1 MAPILSACLVI
12 YRCGDEIDV
21 ALRCIQN
28 ADVEVSVFLS
38 DNSPEELTAERLKW
52 AFPGIVVLPQEK
64 NVGISRA
71 HNAVIPQLQS
81 KYHLMMDPEISFHP
95 SLLRRM
101 VAYMEA
107 HPNIAI
113 LSPRFFSE
121 DGEELFFPRRQLS
134 VRFLLGH
141 LLSGL
146 GGFFLRWKREYTLE
160 NHDVEM
166 PTPVDSAPAA
176 CMLIRTEVFR
186 RLNCFDPHFVRTQ
199 EDADLCRGILEGRM
213 GSIVYHPDMQVV
225 RRHTEDPGLIFPN
238 RVHRFST
245 VLRYFMKWGIT
256 W

>member
-28 ADVEVSVFLS
+28 ADLEVSVFLS

-64 NVGISRA
+64 NVGITRA
-71 HNAVIPQLQS
+71 HNAVLPHLQS
-81 KYHLMMDPEISFHP
+81 KYHLMMDPGISFHP

-101 VAYMEA
+101 VTYMEA

-121 DGEELFFPRRQLS
+121 DGAELFFPRKQLS

-141 LLSGL
+141 ALNGL
-146 GGFFLRWKREYTLE
+146 GGFLLRWKREYTLE

-166 PTPVDSAPAA
+166 PVPVDSAPAA

-186 RLNCFDPHFVRTQ
+186 RLNGFDPHFVRTQ
-199 EDADLCRGILEGRM
+199 EDADLCRRILESRL
-213 GSIVYHPDMQVV
+213 GSIVYHPDMCVTHRWARENKNTFKGRMRQV
-225 RRHTEDPGLIFPN
+225 H
-238 RVHRFST
+238 SACK
-245 VLRYFMKWGIT
+245 YFLKWGLSL
-256 W
+256 

>member
-28 ADVEVSVFLS
+28 ADLEVSVFLS

-64 NVGISRA
+64 NVGITRA
-71 HNAVIPQLQS
+71 HNAVLPHLQS
-81 KYHLMMDPEISFHP
+81 KYHLMMDPGISFHP

-101 VAYMEA
+101 VTYMEA

-121 DGEELFFPRRQLS
+121 DGAELFFPRKQLS

-141 LLSGL
+141 ALNGL
-146 GGFFLRWKREYTLE
+146 GGFLLRWKREYTLE

-166 PTPVDSAPAA
+166 PVPVDSAPAA

-186 RLNCFDPHFVRTQ
+186 RLNGFDPHFVRTQ
-199 EDADLCRGILEGRM
+199 EDADLCRRILESRL
-213 GSIVYHPDMQVV
+213 GSIVYHPDMQVIL
-225 RRHTEDPGLIFPN
+225 RSTEDPGLILSG
-238 RVHRFST
+238 RTHRFST